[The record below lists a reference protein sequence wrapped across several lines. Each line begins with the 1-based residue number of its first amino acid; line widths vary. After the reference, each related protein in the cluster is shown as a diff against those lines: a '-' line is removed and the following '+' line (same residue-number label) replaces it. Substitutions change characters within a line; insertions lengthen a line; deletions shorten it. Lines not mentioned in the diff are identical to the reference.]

1 MATRQFV
8 DRVGIVTGAGKG
20 IGRACAL
27 AFSGLGAS
35 VVLNGQSETPLAET
49 LGAIEKLGGRARV
62 VVGDVSSE
70 RVAQETV
77 AAAMKEFG
85 RLDFAVNN
93 AGISPLTGNTVECTF
108 ETWQRVINVNLTGTW
123 LGMKYQIPAMVKSG
137 GGAIVNMASVAA
149 LRAFESYPPYSAS
162 KWGVVGLS
170 KVAAKEFAAKGI
182 RVNVIGP
189 GAIDTPLFIETIEKG
204 AVKRDD
210 FEKHTPMN
218 RIASAEEVA
227 SAATWLCS
235 DAASYVTGVLLPVEG
250 GMTL

>member
-1 MATRQFV
+1 LGNSPT
-8 DRVGIVTGAGKG
+8 TGAGKG
-20 IGRACAL
+20 IGQACAI
-27 AFSGLGAS
+27 AFAKLGAK
-35 VVLNGQSETPLAET
+35 VVLSGQSEAPLAET
-49 LGAIEKLGGRARV
+49 LGAIEKFGGRARV
-62 VVGDVSSE
+62 IVGDVSSE

-77 AAAMKEFG
+77 AAAIKEFG

-123 LGMKYQIPAMVKSG
+123 LGMKYQIPAMVQNG

-170 KVAAKEFAAKGI
+170 KVTAKEFASKGV

-189 GAIDTPLFIETIEKG
+189 GAIDTPLFVETINNG
-204 AVKRDD
+204 AVSRDAYQSQ
-210 FEKHTPMN
+210 TPMN
-218 RIASAEEVA
+218 RIATSEEVA
-227 SAATWLCS
+227 AAATWLCS
-235 DAASYVTGVLLPVEG
+235 DGASYVTGVLLPVEG